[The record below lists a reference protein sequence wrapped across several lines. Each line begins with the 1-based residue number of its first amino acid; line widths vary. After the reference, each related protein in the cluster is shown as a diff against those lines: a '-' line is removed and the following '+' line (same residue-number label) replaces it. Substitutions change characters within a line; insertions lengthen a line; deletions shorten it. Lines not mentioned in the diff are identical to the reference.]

1 MKKLFT
7 GLLVVLLVSCSANA
21 RTQQNSSPSGN
32 ETLDFPKGLALKD
45 GKRESVQ
52 IDVYRQE
59 FKKLKKLC
67 VENDGDLAG
76 MIYTI
81 AKKGK
86 AAGYNWSTNLDT
98 LKSFVEMAESGFE
111 RKPARCMQ
119 IYLMLHKDL
128 QEESRESNR

>member
-1 MKKLFT
+1 MNKFFT
-7 GLLVVLLVSCSANA
+7 GFLVVLLVGCSANA
-21 RTQQNSSPSGN
+21 RIQQNSSTSDS
-32 ETLDFPKGLALKD
+32 ETLDFPKGLAMKD
-45 GKRESVQ
+45 GQTESGQ
-52 IDVYRQE
+52 IDVYREE

-111 RKPARCMQ
+111 RKPGRCMQ

-128 QEESRESNR
+128 QEELRESNK